1 MIPKIR
7 QTFITLIFFMNEKQE
22 GFELN
27 PLMGS
32 SPAEGHSFKGRTTR
46 RKNSTNCQTGAAG
59 CLKNNE

>member
-1 MIPKIR
+1 MILKIR

-32 SPAEGHSFKGRTTR
+32 SPAEGHSFKGRTEEKTLQIVKQER
-46 RKNSTNCQTGAAG
+46 QGV
-59 CLKNNE
+59 